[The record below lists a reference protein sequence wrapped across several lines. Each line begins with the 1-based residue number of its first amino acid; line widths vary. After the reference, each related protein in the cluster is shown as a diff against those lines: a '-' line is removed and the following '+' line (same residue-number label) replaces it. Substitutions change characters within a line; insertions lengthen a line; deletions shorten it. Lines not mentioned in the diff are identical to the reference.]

1 MTAELPVKHTYGT
14 SVLSTFMN
22 ATRSVG
28 SNARPGLRGL
38 LLAATAALAFG
49 CGGGGDDAAS
59 TGAGGGGGQS
69 WSIGGTPPTQIVE
82 GRPFSYTPTVSNPQG
97 VALTFSAV
105 TLPSWA
111 SLSAS
116 SGTISGTPGPGTVG
130 TYSVSIRVTDGTYT
144 YTSPSYSVQV
154 VGTATGS
161 ASLSWIP
168 PTSYTDGSPM
178 TPASYKV
185 YWGSSQGSYP
195 NVVSVSGGLSSYVVD
210 QLTPGTW
217 YFVVTALDQAQVESV
232 FSNAASKVVN

>member
-1 MTAELPVKHTYGT
+1 
-14 SVLSTFMN
+14 
-22 ATRSVG
+22 
-28 SNARPGLRGL
+28 L
-38 LLAATAALAFG
+38 LFG
-49 CGGGGDDAAS
+49 CGGGDDDAAS
-59 TGAGGGGGQS
+59 TGGGGGGGGGQS
-69 WSIGGTPPTQIVE
+69 WSISGTPPTQIIE
-82 GRPFSYTPTVSNPQG
+82 GRPFSYTPAVNNPQG

-116 SGTISGTPGPGTVG
+116 SGTISGTPGAGTVG
-130 TYSVSIRVTDGTYT
+130 TYSISIRVTDGTYT

-154 VGTATGS
+154 VATATGS

-168 PTSYTDGSPM
+168 PTSYTDGAPM

-185 YWGSSQGSYP
+185 YWGASQGSYP

-232 FSNAASKVVN
+232 FSNVASKVVN